1 MKLTELCE
9 PLFQYICRLNRSARK
24 GGGVNSYEPVRNDIK
39 TLLADIQ
46 YKAKSDPALASQLE
60 NPRGGIYP
68 ALLCFVDFMIH
79 SSKLP
84 FAAKWQNIAE
94 EETGAGSEQKF
105 FDLLDQ
111 SLADRTDAG
120 TERVAVYY
128 TCMGL
133 GFTGPSFGGQTEYLR
148 RKMLEC
154 SARLRGRINANQA
167 DPVCPE
173 AYNPDTRMLFKP
185 IRSSLVGMTIVLIV
199 LLGAVLVINGYQ
211 YYQKSAELTQTLD
224 QLKNAPEKTTPTPAT
239 RPTTAPAARAVAG
252 SG

>member
-24 GGGVNSYEPVRNDIK
+24 GGGINLYEPVRNDVK
-39 TLLADIQ
+39 TLLENIESKASADPVL
-46 YKAKSDPALASQLE
+46 STQLG
-60 NPRGGIYP
+60 PGGILL
-68 ALLCFVDFMIH
+68 ALEIFVDFMIR

-84 FAAKWQNIAE
+84 FAAQWKNLAAE
-94 EETGAGSEQKF
+94 ETDETAGQKF
-105 FDLLDQ
+105 FDMLDQ
-111 SLADRTDAG
+111 ALADRTESGAD
-120 TERVAVYY
+120 RVAIYY

-133 GFTGPSFGGQTEYLR
+133 GFTGPPFSGQTEYLR

-154 SARLRGRINANQA
+154 SVRLKGRINANES

-185 IRSSLVGMTIVLIV
+185 IKSSLVGMTIVLFV
-199 LLGAVLVINGYQ
+199 LLAAVLVVNGYQ
-211 YYQKSAELTQTLD
+211 YYEKSLELSQTLD
-224 QLKNAPEKTTPTPAT
+224 QLRNTSEKSPATQPTTTPAGRT
-239 RPTTAPAARAVAG
+239 VAG